1 MGHSGHGMRATSR
14 PKRVARIFSPFARK
28 RPFPPEILRPRGALK
43 DGWWDMSLDDA
54 TNLIRETLL
63 LAMIVSAPML
73 LIGLGVGVVV
83 SLIQAV
89 TQIQE
94 QTLSF
99 VPKITAMIAAAII
112 LMPWISQ
119 RLIEYSAA
127 MFLTGKLP

>member
-1 MGHSGHGMRATSR
+1 
-14 PKRVARIFSPFARK
+14 
-28 RPFPPEILRPRGALK
+28 
-43 DGWWDMSLDDA
+43 MSLDDA

-73 LIGLGVGVVV
+73 LIGLAVGIVV